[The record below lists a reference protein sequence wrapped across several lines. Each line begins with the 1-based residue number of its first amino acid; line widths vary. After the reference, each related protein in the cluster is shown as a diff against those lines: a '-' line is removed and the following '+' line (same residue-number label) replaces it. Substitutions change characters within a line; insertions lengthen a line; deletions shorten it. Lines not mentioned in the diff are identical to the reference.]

1 MPGIPKKENL
11 WEQLGKINAQ
21 NWTGQVRNVPWFP
34 LRVYCK
40 LDTRNIQHL
49 SALLG
54 LSQPLTEGNVLC
66 WIQNIFSFIKDDL
79 VYLQFMRSNFPF
91 KNLNGCVRKR
101 SFCDTNIYVIDIFLT
116 CSCSEKE
123 LSSMPSFNQVMWGL
137 LIRLF
142 ITT

>member
-1 MPGIPKKENL
+1 MHKIELDRSGMYLSFHCVFIVSLTLVISSISLHCWVYLNL
-11 WEQLGKINAQ
+11 WLKEM
-21 NWTGQVRNVPWFP
+21 
-34 LRVYCK
+34 
-40 LDTRNIQHL
+40 
-49 SALLG
+49 
-54 LSQPLTEGNVLC
+54 LC